1 MDKRLQTSQVF
12 IDTEVFINANFQ
24 FSSGRLSRL
33 YTEPFSTSHLF
44 IAISDHY
51 AQERS
56 HLATNAKPRSYKKR
70 YGVTK
75 TIIGIEVD

>member
-33 YTEPFSTSHLF
+33 YAFNVNGKITLHLTDIDKF
-44 IAISDHY
+44 I
-51 AQERS
+51 
-56 HLATNAKPRSYKKR
+56 KC
-70 YGVTK
+70 
-75 TIIGIEVD
+75 